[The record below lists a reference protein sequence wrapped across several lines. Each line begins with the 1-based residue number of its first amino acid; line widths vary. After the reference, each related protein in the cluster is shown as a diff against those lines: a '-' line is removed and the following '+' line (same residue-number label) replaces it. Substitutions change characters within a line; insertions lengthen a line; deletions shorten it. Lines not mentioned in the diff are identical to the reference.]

1 MLALFGGSVCMAT
14 AEERM
19 RVLKLVEEGKISADE
34 GARLL
39 AALGKNDTQTHR
51 LRSRT
56 DSRSDGESR
65 WLRLRVS
72 DTQTGKTR
80 VNMTIPLGL
89 VNMGLAVGARF
100 VPDVAELDV
109 EAVRNALRSGLH
121 GKILEVRDENELVEI
136 FVD

>member
-1 MLALFGGSVCMAT
+1 MAT

-19 RVLKLVEEGKISADE
+19 RVLKMIEEGKITAKE

-39 AALGKNDTQTHR
+39 GALGK
-51 LRSRT
+51 
-56 DSRSDGESR
+56 SDEQARRQRGTPEAGGEGGGR

-72 DTQTGKTR
+72 DTRSGKTR
-80 VNMTIPLGL
+80 VNLTIPIGL

-109 EAVRNALRSGLH
+109 EEIRDALRSGLH
-121 GKILEVRDENELVEI
+121 GKILEVRDEEELVEI
-136 FVD
+136 FVE

>member
-1 MLALFGGSVCMAT
+1 MAT

-19 RVLKLVEEGKISADE
+19 RVLKMIEEGKVTAKE

-39 AALGKNDTQTHR
+39 GALGKSDEQAR
-51 LRSRT
+51 RQRGSA
-56 DSRSDGESR
+56 DSSADGGGR

-72 DTQTGKTR
+72 DTRSGKTR
-80 VNMTIPLGL
+80 VNLTIPIGL

-109 EAVRNALRSGLH
+109 EEIRNALRSGLH
-121 GKILEVRDENELVEI
+121 GKILEVRDEEELVEI
-136 FVD
+136 YVE

>member
-1 MLALFGGSVCMAT
+1 M
-14 AEERM
+14 
-19 RVLKLVEEGKISADE
+19 KLIEDGKISADE

-39 AALGKNDTQTHR
+39 AALEKSDRQARNQR
-51 LRSRT
+51 KRA
-56 DSRSDGESR
+56 DSRAGEERR

-72 DTQTGKTR
+72 DTRSGKTR

-109 EAVRNALRSGLH
+109 EAIRNALRSGLH
-121 GKILEVRDENELVEI
+121 GKILEVHDDDELVEI
-136 FVD
+136 YVE